1 MLQKIVMYLV
11 TTCILGIEMID
22 NTYFIYF
29 RVSFFSGRL
38 EFEFI
43 TIINTFHLLNK
54 NLTRIDFEFPATTQS

>member
-43 TIINTFHLLNK
+43 TIINTIHLLNK